1 MTDNPAPVEPIADAL
16 TVARFPLERR
26 KARSVEF
33 MQMLSLDRDDV
44 VEVMKEA
51 GQKPPYALS
60 TLKREGAREVRSRL
74 REWDLSVFADAA
86 ELEDALRAWFQPAVT
101 LAISETAEARDLII
115 RERQIRLATN
125 VEQRL
130 MDTAYRQQRAHA
142 AQQVSETWIL
152 SGRII
157 GGWEVVI
164 ACLERYR
171 EGRHVRKAKSEKLPV
186 SAPVQSE
193 PVVQDGN
200 VVSLGAW
207 RNRSKGTG

>member
-1 MTDNPAPVEPIADAL
+1 MTDKPAPVEPIADTL
-16 TVARFPLERR
+16 TVSRFPLERR

-33 MQMLSLDRDDV
+33 MQMLGLERDDV
-44 VEVMKEA
+44 AEVMKEA

-60 TLKREGAREVRSRL
+60 RLKREGAREVRSRL
-74 REWDLSVFADAA
+74 REWDLSAFADAA

-130 MDTAYRQQRAHA
+130 MDASYRQQRAIA
-142 AQQVSETWIL
+142 AQQVIETWIL

-164 ACLERYR
+164 ACLERFR
-171 EGRHVRKAKSEKLPV
+171 AGRHVRKTKSGKAPV
-186 SAPVQSE
+186 SAPAQPE
-193 PVVQDGN
+193 QVVQDGN
-200 VVSLGAW
+200 VVSLSSW
-207 RNRSKGTG
+207 RNRKKGTS